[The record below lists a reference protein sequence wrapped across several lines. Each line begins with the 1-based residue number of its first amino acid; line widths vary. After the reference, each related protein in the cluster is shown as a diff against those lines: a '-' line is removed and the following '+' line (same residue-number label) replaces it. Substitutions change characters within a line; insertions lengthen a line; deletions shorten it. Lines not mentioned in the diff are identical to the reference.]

1 VSASAKHAAW
11 ALAPAFAVLLAFWLL
26 PLAHLMVLGAESRD
40 SLGSGYWQVLS
51 SAQYL
56 GSLAQTCA
64 LSVFVTLVALLI
76 GGISGVSGPAAVF
89 GRSALVAL
97 LTFPL
102 AFPGVVVGFLVILLA
117 GRQGLLASLGL
128 QLAGERWTFA
138 YSWPGCLSATCISRS
153 RG

>member
-1 VSASAKHAAW
+1 MAASARHAAW

-40 SLGSGYWQVLS
+40 SSGSGYWQVLS

-56 GSLAQTCA
+56 GSLGQTLILA
-64 LSVFVTLVALLI
+64 VVVTLVALVI
-76 GGISGVSGPAAVF
+76 GGISGVFLARQQFF

-102 AFPGVVVGFLVILLA
+102 AFPGVVVGL
-117 GRQGLLASLGL
+117 
-128 QLAGERWTFA
+128 W
-138 YSWPGCLSATCISRS
+138 
-153 RG
+153 

>member
-1 VSASAKHAAW
+1 VAASARHTAW

-40 SLGSGYWQVLS
+40 SNGSGYWQVLS

-64 LSVFVTLVALLI
+64 LAVFVTLVALLI
-76 GGISGVSGPAAVF
+76 GGSQRCIPGAPAVF

-97 LTFPL
+97 LTFRWHSRVSWW
-102 AFPGVVVGFLVILLA
+102 AF
-117 GRQGLLASLGL
+117 
-128 QLAGERWTFA
+128 W
-138 YSWPGCLSATCISRS
+138 
-153 RG
+153 

>member
-1 VSASAKHAAW
+1 MAASAKHAAW

-26 PLAHLMVLGAESRD
+26 PLAHLVVLGAQSRD

-56 GSLAQTCA
+56 GSLGQTVILA
-64 LSVFVTLVALLI
+64 LVVTSVALLI
-76 GGISGVSGPAAVF
+76 GGISGVFLARQQFF

-102 AFPGVVVGFLVILLA
+102 AFPGVVVGL
-117 GRQGLLASLGL
+117 SL
-128 QLAGERWTFA
+128 
-138 YSWPGCLSATCISRS
+138 IHI
-153 RG
+153 